1 MNNKKILIYGSV
13 AAIILVV
20 IVSILFFRLFSGPHK
35 EAAKEFD
42 KDLISVFAGV
52 PSDAVMV
59 FDFKRLG
66 NFAPMLQDT
75 SSFAIMLLD
84 DKNPL
89 VSFQKQLV
97 SFKEVEDI
105 PFVYSL
111 HYSAKNSVSFL
122 QVIDLS
128 RFDRAAEVFEKLQTH
143 ASATK
148 RRYNSAYIYSYP
160 SGLNLSFHKNLI
172 LASNSSYVLESS
184 IRHIEN
190 GTSILDNRE
199 FSKLIVGNGM
209 NECLYL
215 NHKQI
220 GKLFSGEV
228 DREFLKYS
236 DFFLQL
242 SSWSVMDFIQK
253 PGVLQLKGNFLNN
266 REEANFSTIFYGQ
279 PKQKSQMGKILPAKT
294 VLAVSLQF
302 PDVKEYMAAYKLFLE
317 VQKKLGRYNASQQSV
332 RQGKELSPAA
342 WIESMRVEEIVSAYC
357 RFGEKC
363 EWMTFIREKSSFGFN
378 DMIASVVD
386 KRKPV
391 RAEPFQYKGYMGS
404 LFGGVFASCNEEFIC
419 KIGDWNVIGPRKM
432 VDEFISGNA
441 NYFSLEDFLGQTPA
455 SGFLG
460 RESSAKIAVN
470 VKEAGDSV
478 LRIFKPYLRGLLGAS
493 LKKNNFEY
501 LTTDIFPGESGK
513 VEIELSFYATRLKEL
528 PEPRVKPDGKG
539 DMRFEVDST
548 IVLPKGPFEVKDVAK
563 RSKAYLEQLPNMRLR
578 YLDGNKKG
586 VWAIPF
592 ETPLCGAVEQ
602 ADLFKNGKL
611 QMVFVSGDKLYA
623 LDRLGR
629 FVRGYPVKL
638 PEKVALGPAVLDI
651 KGNREYTVM
660 TLNTDNTL
668 SWYDIK
674 GNRLEGWKDI
684 KAPEFIKELPRFRE
698 IGGKRYWVLKTPS
711 RLRIYTSGGKEI
723 MIQDKK
729 KIIDRES
736 AVRPVAGNE
745 VKVKGTDGKEFILDL
760 ITGKTKKVK

>member
-13 AAIILVV
+13 AAILLVV
-20 IVSILFFRLFSGPHK
+20 IVSILFFRLFQGSHK
-35 EAAKEFD
+35 ESAKGFD
-42 KDLISVFAGV
+42 KNMISVFAGV

-59 FDFKRLG
+59 FDFKRLA
-66 NFAPMLQDT
+66 NFAPMLRDT
-75 SSFAIMLLD
+75 SSFAVMLLD

-89 VSFQKQLV
+89 VFFQKQLV
-97 SFKEVEDI
+97 SFQEIADV

-128 RFDRAAEVFEKLQTH
+128 RFDQAAGVFEKLRNH
-143 ASATK
+143 AAATK
-148 RRYNSAYIYSYP
+148 RKYNSAYIYSYP

-199 FSKLIVGNGM
+199 FSKLIAGNGM
-209 NECLYL
+209 NEALYL

-236 DFFLQL
+236 DFFLQF
-242 SSWSVMDFIQK
+242 SSWSVMNFIQK
-253 PGVLQLKGNFLNN
+253 PGALNLKGNFLNN

-279 PKQKSQMGKILPAKT
+279 SRQKSRMGKILPAKT
-294 VLAVSLQF
+294 VLAVSLQI
-302 PDVKEYMAAYKLFLE
+302 PDVKGYIAAYKLFLE
-317 VQKKLGRYNASQQSV
+317 VRKKLGRYNAAQQAAG
-332 RQGKELSPAA
+332 QGRDISPVA
-342 WIESMRVEEIVSAYC
+342 WIESVPVEEIVSAYC

-391 RAEPFQYKGYMGS
+391 TAEPFKYKGYIGT
-404 LFGGVFASCNEEFIC
+404 LFGGIFASCNEEVIC
-419 KIGDWNVIGPRKM
+419 KIGDWNVIGPRKI

-441 NYFSLEDFLGQTPA
+441 NYFSLEDFLEQTPA

-460 RESSAKIAVN
+460 RESSLKIAVN
-470 VKEAGDSV
+470 IKEAGDSALQV
-478 LRIFKPYLRGLLGAS
+478 FKPYLRGLLGAS

-501 LTTDIFPGESGK
+501 ITTDIFPGESGN
-513 VEIELSFYATRLKEL
+513 VEVDLEFYATRLKEL
-528 PEPRVKPDGKG
+528 PKPRVRPDGKG
-539 DMRFEVDST
+539 EEKFEVDSV
-548 IVLPKGPFEVKDVAK
+548 IVLPEGPFEVKDVA
-563 RSKAYLEQLPNMRLR
+563 RGSKAYLEQLPNKRLR

-586 VWAIPF
+586 IWAIPF
-592 ETPLCGAVEQ
+592 ETPICGAVGQ
-602 ADLFKNGKL
+602 VDLFRNGKL
-611 QMVFVSGDKLYA
+611 QMVFVSGDKLYV

-638 PEKVALGPAVLDI
+638 PKKAVLGPVVLDI

-660 TLNTDNTL
+660 TLNLDNTL
-668 SWYDIK
+668 SWYTMK
-674 GNRLEGWKDI
+674 GNKVEGWKDI
-684 KAPEFIKELPRFRE
+684 KAPEFIKELPRLRE
-698 IGGKRYWVLKTPS
+698 IGGKRYWILKTPS
-711 RLRIYTSGGKEI
+711 RLRIYTQGGQEV
-723 MIQDKK
+723 MIQDRK

-736 AVRPVAGNE
+736 PVKPVAGSE
-745 VKVKGTDGKEFILDL
+745 VRVKGRDGKEFILDL
-760 ITGKTKKVK
+760 TTGKTKKVK